1 MRQGLFEPHVA
12 VLQWVNYSRESIS
25 QAPVWRQAEALT
37 HLQTS
42 KAYVRHIAGKMMEN
56 ETLAKQAAQNTK
68 QQFGMGDFN
77 TVLMDSVIDGLDNY
91 KTMAE
96 QVMVSERVKQE
107 FAKIVLDVVYDGF
120 KAQVGSA
127 VNTAQR

>member
-1 MRQGLFEPHVA
+1 
-12 VLQWVNYSRESIS
+12 
-25 QAPVWRQAEALT
+25 
-37 HLQTS
+37 
-42 KAYVRHIAGKMMEN
+42 
-56 ETLAKQAAQNTK
+56 
-68 QQFGMGDFN
+68 MGDFN